1 MSKEQ
6 IRAVMTGTHLRAKL
20 DLMNIMLGQA
30 EAAVQQIRKEINRV
44 ENQLREEDR
53 QSA

>member
-6 IRAVMTGTHLRAKL
+6 IRAVMTGDDLSAKL

-30 EAAVQQIRKEINRV
+30 EAAVQQIRKEINKV
-44 ENQLREEDR
+44 ENQLRAKESK
-53 QSA
+53 SA